1 MKRALAERAK
11 QTLPKDAKLPRLQEP
26 ASSPVSRSVPD
37 DASAFYL
44 KHQNRALVTELHSLQ
59 HTVQQLEA
67 ERHDRRHQC
76 RAAAQALE
84 SLQATWTQLELA
96 LEVPTGGVAT
106 ATVGDAAAST
116 VGDAAAAGTKEDET
130 ATQTLTDIDLHN
142 TNATPSTMPRDDP
155 SSVEWTIALQ
165 RSLAQLARVSSSTD
179 DCAVLSHHLAQ
190 RAQVLQEALLQVKE
204 PIAVEALSTA
214 STNANNENNTQLAE
228 LAHSRQQ
235 ALHQERQLRRNLYR
249 LSVGMLT
256 LDQVLQTVEGGDDD
270 DAEWVQQQR
279 SVLAAAPTA
288 TTATSNATGND
299 DDSPASSEQMQAL
312 HAQLQDAQ
320 RQVASRDESIQE
332 VGGSIVRSWMVST
345 TWKD

>member
-96 LEVPTGGVAT
+96 LEVPMSSL
-106 ATVGDAAAST
+106 GDMGAVSAAST

-214 STNANNENNTQLAE
+214 PSPSNNENNTQLAE

-279 SVLAAAPTA
+279 SVLAAAA
-288 TTATSNATGND
+288 TTTTTTTTSSSGNND

-332 VGGSIVRSWMVST
+332 VGGSIDRSWMV
-345 TWKD
+345 

>member
-76 RAAAQALE
+76 RVAAQALE

-96 LEVPTGGVAT
+96 LEVPMSSL
-106 ATVGDAAAST
+106 GDMGAVAAAST

-155 SSVEWTIALQ
+155 SSVEWTVALQ

-214 STNANNENNTQLAE
+214 SAPSNNENNTQLAE

-256 LDQVLQTVEGGDDD
+256 LDQVLQTVEGGDDG
-270 DAEWVQQQR
+270 DAEWVQ
-279 SVLAAAPTA
+279 
-288 TTATSNATGND
+288 
-299 DDSPASSEQMQAL
+299 
-312 HAQLQDAQ
+312 
-320 RQVASRDESIQE
+320 
-332 VGGSIVRSWMVST
+332 
-345 TWKD
+345 